1 MITSGEVGTKLLGAF
16 YEDYLVHFT
25 PSEDENYQIDP
36 SFKDFKRKNIGGVPH
51 IYVKWLG
58 WPNKF
63 NQWVP
68 QADVQDIL
76 PVSD

>member
-1 MITSGEVGTKLLGAF
+1 
-16 YEDYLVHFT
+16 
-25 PSEDENYQIDP
+25 
-36 SFKDFKRKNIGGVPH
+36 VPH